1 MDQTTFA
8 WRILDALAKDYP
20 ARSPLAPGVLKW
32 VRDNQ
37 MPLNLRLADDKRLSW
52 RKLGARAAKLCLQAS
67 DPAQPRDALHGQ
79 CARIAEALRLDQIDA
94 ELLWFVVAADR
105 FDLVRSLCKVLDGH
119 QLPPALYWAGR
130 LAAHGGEARRRLAGG
145 ELTRLGLIEP
155 KLSKEG
161 RMTAVP
167 SWTLNRLL
175 NRTLDGADDP
185 VELLAGQRQQ
195 AALGLGDFA
204 RVGEDADLIVRLLRG
219 ALASRSNGVNVLLY
233 GPPGT
238 GKTELARALSA
249 AAGGELYSVGE
260 ADEDGEEP
268 SRWDRVNA
276 YRLAQR
282 VALRRPGMV
291 LLFDEM
297 EDLIGDSERGN
308 GDFFRHRSGSKLFV
322 NRLLEAN
329 DAPTIWTTNAIGNV
343 DPAIL
348 RRMGFVLK
356 LDYPA
361 PRAAEAILARIAAD
375 EGLDGDLEALRALSR
390 QVPEATTVLRGALAS
405 ARIAGGGE
413 ADAQRTAQSL
423 LAAVRGGERVR
434 IAGGDPGQLDLALY
448 ETDRDIA
455 ALVERV
461 TCPTAPADF
470 SLLLT
475 GPPGTGKTVL
485 AHHLAHRLDRPLI
498 VKRASELFSKWV
510 GGTERQIRM
519 AFEEALDRSGV
530 LLFDE
535 VDSLLLDRSQARQS
549 WEVSQVNE
557 LLTWFDD
564 HPLPFI
570 AATNHGDRLDAAAL
584 RRFVFKLDFR
594 ALSGARLGEAWARF
608 FPGAAP
614 IGLTRLAGLT
624 PGDFAVVA
632 RQLRFDGAAATP
644 EAILASLE
652 AELRVKPGQAAKIGF

>member
-37 MPLNLRLADDKRLSW
+37 MPLNLRLAAGKRLTW
-52 RKLGARAAKLCLQAS
+52 RKLGAQAAKLCLRAS

-79 CARIAEALRLDQIDA
+79 CARIAEALLLDPLDG

-105 FDLVRSLCKVLDGH
+105 FDLIRSLCAVLDAH

-130 LAAHGGEARRRLAGG
+130 LAAHGGEARRRLAAG
-145 ELTRLGLIEP
+145 ELARLGLIEA

-161 RMTAVP
+161 RMMAAP

-175 NRTLDGADDP
+175 DRTLGSADDLI
-185 VELLAGQRQQ
+185 ELLAGQRQRS
-195 AALGLGDFA
+195 ALTLADFA
-204 RVGEDADLIVRLLRG
+204 RVESDADLIVRLLRG
-219 ALASRSNGVNVLLY
+219 ALAGRSAGVNVLLY

-238 GKTELARALSA
+238 GKTELARALAA

-260 ADEDGEEP
+260 ADEDGDEP
-268 SRWDRVNA
+268 SRWDRVTA

-282 VALRRPGMV
+282 VALRRPAMV

-297 EDLIGDSERGN
+297 EDLIGDTERSD

-348 RRMGFVLK
+348 RRMSFVLK

-375 EGLDGDLEALRALSR
+375 EGMDGNLDALRALSR
-390 QVPEATTVLRGALAS
+390 QAPEATTVLRGALTS
-405 ARIAGGGE
+405 ARLAGGGE
-413 ADAQRTAQSL
+413 ADARRTAQSL

-434 IAGGDPGQLDLALY
+434 IAAHDPGQLDLALY

-455 ALVERV
+455 ALVEQV
-461 TCPTAPADF
+461 TRPAAPADF

-475 GPPGTGKTVL
+475 GPPGTGKTAL

-498 VKRASELFSKWV
+498 VKRASDLLSKWV
-510 GGTERQIRM
+510 GGTERQIRL
-519 AFEEALDRSGV
+519 AFEEALERGGV

-535 VDSLLLDRSQARQS
+535 VDSLLTDRRQARQS

-564 HPLPFI
+564 HTLPFI
-570 AATNHGDRLDAAAL
+570 AATNHGEKLDSAAL

-594 ALSGARLGEAWARF
+594 PLSGARLDEAWARF

-614 IGLTRLAGLT
+614 TGLARLAGLT

-632 RQLRFDGAAATP
+632 RQLRFDGAPAAP
-644 EAILASLE
+644 ETILVRLE
-652 AELRVKPGQAAKIGF
+652 AELKVKPGQTARIGF